1 MSEERPS
8 VVRRLG
14 SFVVKVLSLFVI
26 LEPIWMLLPFAGFLY
41 GSVLRIQTLNQN
53 PHTAWLTHFVF
64 PVLTGGALGPVLVV
78 VGLVLFCVGAGQIYM
93 AKIRKSGLVT
103 GGLYRFV
110 RHPQYI
116 ALTLFGLGILL
127 TWGRAVTFI
136 AFFVM
141 MFLYYYLARSEERT
155 CVRLFGEAYERYRER
170 TSFVFP
176 GDKYLRT
183 LAARLP
189 RLRLPATARVAAAFV
204 VMLAACFGLIWL
216 IDLVKESLRQVPYL
230 VADVPLGPAE
240 AGAGPEIRAVEANGV
255 PFVCSERIAV
265 ARGPYRNAWASGFA
279 EGVLRRLPRSPKL
292 RGFLRFLQEPG
303 RDVAVVF
310 CGPYERP
317 KKPGRPGMHAG
328 GGPASRGPAPD
339 PHGPSR
345 VRLIIMRCSLVE
357 GASLADA
364 LADRSK
370 RRITGG
376 CIAQVNLARPEDQDL
391 VEGAVIVAGPRF
403 PGEERWDFFLRQFAA
418 QGTAG
423 RRPPTVAVPGRFAT
437 GRLVLTKAP
446 ILRTRLDPAFAR
458 EIRDRLAASARLR
471 EQLRHSGVGGRVVA
485 VAFPRPG
492 PNWYR
497 EHHGKPQVSV
507 FVIVAELREGR
518 SLDALFER
526 GGRTLLSA
534 FIADMDLKV
543 EPPADCV
550 RQITTI
556 GAWRDLEE
564 RWEFFLSGV
573 GGSHLHFH

>member
-1 MSEERPS
+1 MSEVRPS

-14 SFVVKVLSLFVI
+14 SLVVKVLSLFVI

-64 PVLTGGALGPVLVV
+64 PVLTGGPLGPVLVV
-78 VGLVLFCVGAGQIYM
+78 LGFVLFCIGAGQIYT

-116 ALTLFGLGILL
+116 ALTFFGLGILL
-127 TWGRAVTFI
+127 TWGRAITFI

-141 MFLYYYLARSEERT
+141 MFLYYHLARSEERN
-155 CVRLFGEAYERYRER
+155 CVRLFGEAYERYRKR
-170 TSFVFP
+170 TSFVVP
-176 GDKYLRT
+176 GDKHLRP
-183 LAARLP
+183 LAAKFP
-189 RLRLPATARVAAAFV
+189 RLGLPAPVRMTGAFV
-204 VMLAACFGLIWL
+204 VMLAVCFALIWA
-216 IDLVKESLRQVPYL
+216 IDRVKESLREVPYL
-230 VADVPLGPAE
+230 AADVPLGPAKAR
-240 AGAGPEIRAVEANGV
+240 AGFDMRAVEANGV

-279 EGVLRRLPRSPKL
+279 EGVLRRLPRSAKL
-292 RGFLRFLQEPG
+292 GGFLKFLEEPG

-310 CGPYERP
+310 CGPYKRP
-317 KKPGRPGMHAG
+317 GKPGTPGMHAG
-328 GGPASRGPAPD
+328 GGPAGRGPAPD

-345 VRLIIMRCSLVE
+345 VRLIIMRCSLAE
-357 GASLADA
+357 GASLTDA
-364 LADRSK
+364 LRDTSK

-403 PGEERWDFFLRQFAA
+403 PGEQRWEFFLKQLAPQR
-418 QGTAG
+418 TAG
-423 RRPPTVAVPGRFAT
+423 RRPATVAVPGLFAT
-437 GRLVLTKAP
+437 GTLVLVKAP
-446 ILRTRLDPAFAR
+446 ILRTRLDPEFAK
-458 EIRDRLAASARLR
+458 ELRDRLAGSATLR
-471 EQLRHSGVGGRVVA
+471 AQLRRSGVGGRVVA

-518 SLDALFER
+518 SLDALFEPR
-526 GGRTLLSA
+526 GRRLLSA

-550 RQITTI
+550 GQITTI

-564 RWEFFLSGV
+564 RWRFFLSSV